1 MIYKILSYAISYVY
15 PFSNNDKQVNDK
27 QANDKQANDK
37 NVKNVKDSNFKEI
50 NLTSKIKCQKKNYF
64 IIIKSIPSKHN
75 IGEQV
80 LITKKIKNGD
90 MIVSLELKKK
100 YLINYSQNGEDDL
113 SINPIKF
120 NPNNSDCIDIT
131 EFIEEI
137 NEFLIVH

>member
-1 MIYKILSYAISYVY
+1 MIYNLVSYAISYVY
-15 PFSNNDKQVNDK
+15 PFSNNDKQVKDK
-27 QANDKQANDK
+27 QVKD
-37 NVKNVKDSNFKEI
+37 KNVKDSNFKEI
-50 NLTSKIKCQKKNYF
+50 NLTSKIKCQKKNYY
-64 IIIKSIPSKHN
+64 IMIKSIPSKHN

-100 YLINYSQNGEDDL
+100 YLINYSQNGEDEL

-137 NEFLIVH
+137 NDFLIVH